1 MFIFVRQN
9 SLLPYGIIFAF
20 SRPVKISIMKKFITL
35 ICAGAFLF
43 LTAFVQAGGI
53 DVVISTLSRGN
64 ATELAK
70 YFDDTVEIKLP
81 SKGDSYSRSQAM
93 VIMQDFF
100 QNNPVKGF
108 ETKFKGDNGGTE
120 YCIGTLQT
128 RSGAYRTTFFMA
140 SRNGKQLVREIRI
153 QSN

>member
-1 MFIFVRQN
+1 
-9 SLLPYGIIFAF
+9 
-20 SRPVKISIMKKFITL
+20 MKKLITL
-35 ICAGAFLF
+35 VCAGAFLF
-43 LTAFVQAGGI
+43 LTAFSQAGGV
-53 DVVISTLSRGN
+53 DNVITALRNGN

-70 YFDDTVEIKLP
+70 YFDDNVEIKLP
-81 SKGDSYSRSQAM
+81 SKGNSYSRSQAT

-108 ETKFKGDNGGTE
+108 ETKFKGDNGGSQ

-140 SRNGKQLVREIRI
+140 NRNGKQWIREILI
-153 QSN
+153 QNN